1 MIMPRLDSQN
11 MEEMSCGKVEMTQA
25 NQTHPYVEGKWALAL
40 CGQTDHTTQLDGHL
54 LSEKRIICS
63 FRNLHDAIL
72 SH

>member
-25 NQTHPYVEGKWALAL
+25 NPNAPLCWALAL

-54 LSEKRIICS
+54 LSEKKNYLL
-63 FRNLHDAIL
+63 F
-72 SH
+72 